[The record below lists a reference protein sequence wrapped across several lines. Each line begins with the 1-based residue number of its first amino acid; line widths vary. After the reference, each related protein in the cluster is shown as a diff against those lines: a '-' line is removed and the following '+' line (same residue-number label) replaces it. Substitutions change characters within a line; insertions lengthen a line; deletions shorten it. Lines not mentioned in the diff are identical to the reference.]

1 MIPDI
6 YIDDVSML
14 SMGWVRENIEF
25 PIPESQSE
33 TVVVPG
39 RNSPIRFS
47 EALGLISFKPRAFT
61 ITLSMLGTRSD
72 FDEKV
77 RIMSNRYAGRLYKV
91 ITSEEPSLYAVGTLQ
106 LTPSYDPLT
115 YKGIL
120 TIECT
125 DGDSYRYHVDMT
137 EIIQVGSGT
146 VNLENDYMP
155 IVPIVITTAE
165 TELSWKIGSDSF
177 SKTLS
182 MGEWEIPELQL
193 AYGSNSVKVTS
204 EGNTTFRYREGCL

>member
-6 YIDDVSML
+6 YINDVSML
-14 SMGWVRENIEF
+14 SVGWVRENIEF

-61 ITLSMLGTRSD
+61 ITLTMLGTRSD

-77 RIMSNRYAGRLYKV
+77 RIMSNRYAGRLCKV

-106 LTPSYDPLT
+106 LTSSYDPLT

-120 TIECT
+120 TIECI

-155 IVPIVITTAE
+155 VVPIVITTAE

-204 EGNTTFRYREGCL
+204 EGNTTFQYREGCL